1 MGGGSMKERT
11 QKEIN
16 IIVGQNIRLY
26 REQKRY
32 TREKLAELIDVSP
45 GFLYDAEHGFV
56 GISLTTLKR
65 LCQVLGV
72 SADAILWE
80 NHSTDTTLTQRLA
93 HVDEKYL
100 PFIEEIIQKQ
110 LELIALF
117 EKETPRPTRN

>member
-1 MGGGSMKERT
+1 MKERT

-16 IIVGQNIRLY
+16 IIVGQNIRLH

-80 NHSTDTTLTQRLA
+80 QQPTEPTFAETLSHIDPKYHPFL
-93 HVDEKYL
+93 EKL
-100 PFIEEIIQKQ
+100 IHDQ
-110 LELIALF
+110 LELIAYM
-117 EKETPRPTRN
+117 EQTPSNKTRN